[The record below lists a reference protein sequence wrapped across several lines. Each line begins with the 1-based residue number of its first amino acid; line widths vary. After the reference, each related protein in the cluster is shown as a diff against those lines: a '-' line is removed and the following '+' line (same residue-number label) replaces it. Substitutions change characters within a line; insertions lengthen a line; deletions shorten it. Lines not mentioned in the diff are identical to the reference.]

1 MTIKKT
7 LLTTGISVLSAF
19 VLFAVPGVHAA
30 TNSADIINSGDGFDF
45 SNSASTRTNV
55 DVSNTNVSDVMQHI
69 NADVM
74 TGGNSADRNIG
85 DGGGAA
91 GIMTGNATLGVGLQ
105 VSGNSNGTAISGVT
119 GNNDANLTDVVN
131 TGDDA
136 DVNAMTDRSTFVR
149 MNNYNDAMVHQMGD
163 IHAATGNNAA
173 DRNVGGAGIVTG
185 NTDVSVGLAT
195 NMNQNMTALNL
206 GNMSSQN
213 GGGLNAASIVNTGDD
228 MRLDSDHETQT
239 RVSSDSYN
247 RMSTM
252 QHVYT
257 RLHAGNNDSNRGI
270 GGSMIDTGMSRFN
283 VGATVQGNNNM
294 TMFGSLL
301 DALMGWF

>member
-1 MTIKKT
+1 MTTKKAI
-7 LLTTGISVLSAF
+7 LTTGISVLSAV
-19 VLFAVPGVHAA
+19 VLFAAPGVHAA

-45 SNSASTRTNV
+45 SNSAATRTNV

-85 DGGGAA
+85 NGGGSA
-91 GIMTGNATLGVGLQ
+91 GIMTGNATVGVGLQ
-105 VSGNSNGTAISGVT
+105 VSGNRNDTAIAGMGAT
-119 GNNDANLTDVVN
+119 GDTNFSDVVN

-136 DVNAMTDRSTFVR
+136 NVNAMTDRSTFVR
-149 MNNYNDAMVHQMGD
+149 LNNSNDASVHQMGM
-163 IHAATGNNAA
+163 IEAMTGNNDA

-185 NTDVSVGLAT
+185 NADVTVGLAT
-195 NMNQNMTALNL
+195 NTNQNMTALNL

-213 GGGLNAASIVNTGDD
+213 GAGLNAASIVNTGDD
-228 MRLDSDHETQT
+228 TSVDSNNETQT

-247 RMSTM
+247 RMSTY
-252 QHVYT
+252 QSVYT

-270 GGSMIDTGMSRFN
+270 GGSMIDTGTSRFN
-283 VGATVQGNNNM
+283 VGAAVQGNHNM
-294 TMFGSLL
+294 TMFGSLM
-301 DALMGWF
+301 DTLMGWF

>member
-7 LLTTGISVLSAF
+7 LLTTGISVLASF

-45 SNSASTRTNV
+45 SNSASTRTTV

-74 TGGNSADRNIG
+74 TGGNSANRNIG
-85 DGGGAA
+85 DGGSAA
-91 GIMTGNATLGVGLQ
+91 SIMTGNATLGVGLQ
-105 VSGNSNGTAISGVT
+105 VSGNSNATALSGVT

-131 TGDDA
+131 TGDNA
-136 DVNAMTDRSTFVR
+136 NVNAQTNRSTFVR
-149 MNNYNDAMVHQMGD
+149 MNNQNDAMVHQMGD
-163 IHAATGNNAA
+163 IQAKTGDNAA
-173 DRNVGGAGIVTG
+173 NRNIGGAGIVTG

-195 NMNQNMTALNL
+195 NANQNMTALNL

-213 GGGLNAASIVNTGDD
+213 GAGMNAASIVNTGDD
-228 MRLDSDHETQT
+228 MRVDSNHETQT
-239 RVSSDSYN
+239 RVSSNSYN

-257 RLHAGNNDSNRGI
+257 HLSAGNNDSNRGI

-283 VGATVQGNNNM
+283 VGATVQGNHNM
-294 TMFGSLL
+294 TMFGSLM